1 MKDNAAYGFL
11 TKPSDIKDDPSHP
24 SLRRFSDRSLVI
36 GHCLDFCP
44 DPVLPGIK
52 PSTPYLCDQMVI
64 IDLPDAAIRQNER
77 RAVKEIKDFTKIIYK
92 KIRDVGPL
100 DHDFPDDGGLDA
112 RRIQQEIKQC
122 ISSIDKEILPRLAE
136 NFHAQIRRM
145 IEQPVMHFNKT
156 ARWRR

>member
-11 TKPSDIKDDPSHP
+11 TKLSDIKDDPSHP
-24 SLRRFSDRSLVI
+24 SLRRFSDRSLMI

-52 PSTPYLCDQMVI
+52 PSTPYLCDQMVM

-77 RAVKEIKDFTKIIYK
+77 RTVKEIQDFTKIIHK

-112 RRIQQEIKQC
+112 LRIQQEIKQC
-122 ISSIDKEILPRLAE
+122 RSSIDKEILPRLAE

-145 IEQPVMHFNKT
+145 IEQPVMHFSKT
-156 ARWRR
+156 ARERR